1 MDEDHPEDDEE
12 VDEPYDV
19 ERILEVKDNQEVSCS
34 NLVYVFHE
42 TNWQSRNI
50 IRTRYDQ
57 KTKIWIKIN

>member
-34 NLVYVFHE
+34 NLVYIFE
-42 TNWQSRNI
+42 SNLR
-50 IRTRYDQ
+50 
-57 KTKIWIKIN
+57 